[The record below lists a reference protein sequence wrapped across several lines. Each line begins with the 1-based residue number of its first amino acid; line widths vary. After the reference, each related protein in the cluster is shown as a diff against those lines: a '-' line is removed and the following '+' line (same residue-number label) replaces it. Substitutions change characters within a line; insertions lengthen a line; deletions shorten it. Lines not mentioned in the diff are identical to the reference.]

1 MAVQGERLLKSYN
14 VAGATGTSFVIGYIS
29 AADTI
34 ARASGSGSLL
44 VGVIENNPTNSS
56 DKASVVVSGMAKV
69 HAGTA
74 AIARGAGLTA
84 DARGYAIA
92 TTNSGDNIIGY
103 AEEASTVNGQLIQI
117 KVAPAKL

>member
-14 VAGATGTSFVIGYIS
+14 VAAATGSSYIIGYIS

-34 ARASGSGSLL
+34 AKATGSG
-44 VGVIENNPTNSS
+44 VFYAGVIENNPKNSS

-69 HAGTA
+69 HAGTG
-74 AIARGAGLTA
+74 AIARGAALTS

-92 TTNSGDNIIGY
+92 TTNGGDNIVGF
-103 AEEASTVNGQLIQI
+103 AEEASTVDGQLIQI
-117 KVAPAKL
+117 KVNTVKL